1 MHSSP
6 SRKEKREA
14 KFCCLAEKGQMSCE
28 DIFLYKSEERTLVRK
43 EGFEVIRIG
52 SDETKQLPSK
62 VSWENAFKNGIPLI
76 VLNYINGI
84 IQTFPYNSIS
94 TWAQHLYVI
103 AARAKHDSVQ
113 KTMSN

>member
-1 MHSSP
+1 MHYTP
-6 SRKEKREA
+6 SRREKREA
-14 KFCCLAEKGQMSCE
+14 KFCTLAEKGQMSCE

-43 EGFEVIRIG
+43 EGFEVVRIG

-62 VSWENAFKNGIPLI
+62 VSWEKAFKNGIPLI

-103 AARAKHDSVQ
+103 AARAKHDAAQ
-113 KTMSN
+113 KNNE